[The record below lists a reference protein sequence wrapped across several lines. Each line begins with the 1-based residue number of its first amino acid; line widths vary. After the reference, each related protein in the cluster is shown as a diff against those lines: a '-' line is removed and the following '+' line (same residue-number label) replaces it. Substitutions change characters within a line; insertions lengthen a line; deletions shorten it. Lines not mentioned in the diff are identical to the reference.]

1 MPQKQISFVQIE
13 TGFLCDIGCGD
24 SGRVIRLFAR
34 MIEQLGLR
42 TPSTTAVSGAAK
54 RRAECTSLGPGPKH
68 PEPPLANFSLA
79 AIRRAEAFH
88 AVFFATKHHDD

>member
-1 MPQKQISFVQIE
+1 MVVFGS
-13 TGFLCDIGCGD
+13 LYW
-24 SGRVIRLFAR
+24 FAGSSR
-34 MIEQLGLR
+34 NYEVHPGV
-42 TPSTTAVSGAAK
+42 TTVAVSGAAK

>member
-1 MPQKQISFVQIE
+1 MAGIFEISTFYGNIVFPLSRVL
-13 TGFLCDIGCGD
+13 T
-24 SGRVIRLFAR
+24 RVIQQLVFLF
-34 MIEQLGLR
+34 QKFKP
-42 TPSTTAVSGAAK
+42 TSTTAVSGAAK